1 MKDIAILLTSLTLI
15 SGISWFFFSKDKKK
29 DEENQESGDL
39 EKLEVNIS
47 GMHCAGCAAGIEA
60 TLKMVSGIKYA
71 AVNFATSKGEFLYD
85 PSKIT
90 KQQIIEKIKELGYDA
105 SIDLESFEKK
115 S

>member
-1 MKDIAILLTSLTLI
+1 MKDIAFLLTSLTLI